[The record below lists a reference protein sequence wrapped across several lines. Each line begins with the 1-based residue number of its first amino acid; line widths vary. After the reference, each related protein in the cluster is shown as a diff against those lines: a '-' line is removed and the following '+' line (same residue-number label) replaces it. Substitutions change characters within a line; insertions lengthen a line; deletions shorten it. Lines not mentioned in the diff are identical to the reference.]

1 MDRCLFEFTEEN
13 VKRKFESEYI
23 KQFSPEFEDIFEFK
37 QIIEVMKIP
46 NIKKKTLE
54 HFVYL
59 INLIKDSEESSFDD
73 KIKFPSEE
81 RAIEFFEEKKEEL
94 KWLKYKSDIGI
105 IFDGHRYFLE
115 INKDNKIIGRCN

>member
-46 NIKKKTLE
+46 NIKKKTL
-54 HFVYL
+54 
-59 INLIKDSEESSFDD
+59 
-73 KIKFPSEE
+73 
-81 RAIEFFEEKKEEL
+81 
-94 KWLKYKSDIGI
+94 
-105 IFDGHRYFLE
+105 
-115 INKDNKIIGRCN
+115 